1 MIKTLQ
7 KHGNSMALVF
17 DKTMMEA
24 IGMTAETPVQ
34 ITLHGSSLTVTPAH
48 IGIETTE
55 LDEIMARLRPRYK
68 TMLENLAK

>member
-1 MIKTLQ
+1 
-7 KHGNSMALVF
+7 MALVF

-48 IGIETTE
+48 IGIEAAE
-55 LDEIMARLRPRYK
+55 LEETIARLYPRYK
-68 TMLENLAK
+68 TMMENLAK